1 MTQQTQNRK
10 FKGGS
15 WLDPCSGIGNLSW
28 HLVNAQFDKE
38 DFLKTKLTLSDRDD
52 LALEIARVLFT
63 LSFQNKYPNLYH
75 EIANRFVK
83 FDFLS
88 VADNG
93 NPALISEPEISK
105 IPEHDFVIVNP
116 PYLGLKA
123 DDPRFE
129 TSKARDLYAYFLENV
144 IKTSSGFVSITP
156 QSFTNAQ
163 KFQPLRRLI
172 LGKYKSIRIYSFD
185 NIPGNI
191 FYGVKFGSENSNK
204 ANSIRAAITIA
215 HTNKGAIET
224 TSLMR
229 WKTSEREQM
238 FKSLDKFLTPGDL
251 SEDYF
256 PKVSAIFSHLFFE
269 MKSQR
274 KLGELVSSKKS
285 QYALYIPAAPRYF
298 ISALKRPVA
307 RTSMKTIHFANQEDL
322 DTAYLALNSSLM
334 YWWWRVR
341 DGGMT
346 LSLESITSLPLP
358 QFVVD
363 PNLVRDLEKSEKSN
377 VVTKRNAGAL
387 HENVKHDLA
396 LVQRLNELI
405 VPSFADRLLLT
416 HGNSELIQLN

>member
-1 MTQQTQNRK
+1 
-10 FKGGS
+10 
-15 WLDPCSGIGNLSW
+15 
-28 HLVNAQFDKE
+28 
-38 DFLKTKLTLSDRDD
+38 
-52 LALEIARVLFT
+52 
-63 LSFQNKYPNLYH
+63 
-75 EIANRFVK
+75 
-83 FDFLS
+83 
-88 VADNG
+88 
-93 NPALISEPEISK
+93 
-105 IPEHDFVIVNP
+105 
-116 PYLGLKA
+116 
-123 DDPRFE
+123 
-129 TSKARDLYAYFLENV
+129 
-144 IKTSSGFVSITP
+144 
-156 QSFTNAQ
+156 
-163 KFQPLRRLI
+163 
-172 LGKYKSIRIYSFD
+172 
-185 NIPGNI
+185 
-191 FYGVKFGSENSNK
+191 
-204 ANSIRAAITIA
+204 
-215 HTNKGAIET
+215 
-224 TSLMR
+224 
-229 WKTSEREQM
+229 
-238 FKSLDKFLTPGDL
+238 
-251 SEDYF
+251 
-256 PKVSAIFSHLFFE
+256 